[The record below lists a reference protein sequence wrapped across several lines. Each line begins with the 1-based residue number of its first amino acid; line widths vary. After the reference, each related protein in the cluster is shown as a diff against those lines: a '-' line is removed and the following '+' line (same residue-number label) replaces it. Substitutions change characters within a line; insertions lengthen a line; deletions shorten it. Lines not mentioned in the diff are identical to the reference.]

1 MPMRYRV
8 LAATAVMA
16 VVLAAVPRAKEPACE
31 FTGVTR
37 VVAVGDVHGAYDAL
51 LSILRTAGL
60 IDDRQRWVGGKTQL
74 VQVGDML
81 DRGADSRKVLDFYRK
96 LEKDAASAG
105 GRVHVLLGNHEVMR
119 MTSDFRYVTP
129 AEYAAFANSSSA
141 ALRASFVEGAPDPD
155 VKAHFASMPLG
166 GIEMLRAF
174 GSKEPYGAY
183 LRTLNAVVRINGVL
197 FVHGGISPSVASM
210 TCGAINQQI
219 RKELTTDL
227 ATTLAT
233 PEKTLSR
240 REDGPLWYRGLAMA
254 PETEAYGL
262 QVDAMLAA
270 QKATA
275 IVMAHTPQVDGRILV
290 RHDGR
295 VFVIDTG
302 MQATYV
308 ATGRPSALEFAN
320 GAFTAIYLD
329 GRQPPQPPPSPPITN
344 AGAPAA
350 ASVP

>member
-8 LAATAVMA
+8 LLAATAIA
-16 VVLAAVPRAKEPACE
+16 VVLTAVPRAKEPACE

-37 VVAVGDVHGAYDAL
+37 VVAIGDVHGAYDAL
-51 LSILRTAGL
+51 VSILGTAGL
-60 IDDRQRWVGGKTQL
+60 IDARQRWTGGKTHL
-74 VQVGDML
+74 VQVGDVL
-81 DRGADSRKVLDFYRK
+81 DRGADSRRVLDFYRK

-141 ALRASFVEGAPDPD
+141 ALRQSFVEGAADPD

-174 GSKEPYGAY
+174 GSKETYGSY

-197 FVHGGISPSVASM
+197 FMHGGLSPSIASM
-210 TCGAINQQI
+210 TCGQINQTI
-219 RKELTTDL
+219 RKELTTDM
-227 ATTLAT
+227 ARTLAE
-233 PEKTLSR
+233 PDKALSR
-240 REDGPLWYRGLAMA
+240 REDGPLWYRGLAMD

-262 QVDAMLAA
+262 QVDALLAA
-270 QKATA
+270 QHARA

-290 RHDGR
+290 RHEGK

-302 MQATYV
+302 MQSTYV
-308 ATGRPSALEFAN
+308 PSGRPSALEFA
-320 GAFTAIYLD
+320 GDAFTAIYPD
-329 GRQPPQPPPSPPITN
+329 GRQPLTN
-344 AGAPAA
+344 AGAGT
-350 ASVP
+350 SVAVP